1 MVVGYL
7 QVKTHLVHDVCGLKQ
22 LAVGG
27 QTLNC
32 AICRGGISGL
42 DLFFTTGTDF
52 GLQGLGGD
60 GSGSVVSSSGLAPR
74 ELAARGLE

>member
-7 QVKTHLVHDVCGLKQ
+7 QVKMHSVHDVCGLKQ

-27 QTLNC
+27 QILTC

-42 DLFFTTGTDF
+42 DLFFTTGTGF
-52 GLQGLGGD
+52 MLLGLG
-60 GSGSVVSSSGLAPR
+60 A
-74 ELAARGLE
+74 